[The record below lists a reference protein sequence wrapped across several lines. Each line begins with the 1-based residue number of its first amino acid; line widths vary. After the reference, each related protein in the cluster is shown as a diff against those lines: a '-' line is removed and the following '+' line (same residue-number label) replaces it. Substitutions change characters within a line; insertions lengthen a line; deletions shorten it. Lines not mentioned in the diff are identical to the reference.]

1 MVSITKV
8 TNCASGIDASGDS
21 NTDSISNNT
30 IVVPFHGAELLLV
43 PFNNEPYVPM
53 KLVVEG
59 MGISWQGQHEK
70 LKSNPQRWGIKEILI
85 PSSSGDQ
92 VTSCV
97 PLRKLPGWLMSI
109 HPNKIKDPLV
119 RENIITYQNESDE
132 VLWQYWTK
140 GSATKESVSTELN
153 LPNFSDPVAAARAW
167 ADEVEQ
173 KRIAKQEV
181 IALQSKVEETKPVI
195 EAFDRIALADGSLNM
210 TETAKTLQVRP
221 IDLRRWL
228 LANRWIYRRNGSK
241 NWLGY
246 QDRIQSG
253 LVEHKVGTY
262 EKDDGSQGISE
273 QFRITPK
280 GLTVLAKALSMGDVA

>member
-1 MVSITKV
+1 MESIAQNKI
-8 TNCASGIDASGDS
+8 ASTMNSVEIAELVGSRHDNVKRAIERLAKSEVIQLPPLERVENKQSLSQNKFADAYIFSGEKGKR
-21 NTDSISNNT
+21 DSI
-30 IVVPFHGAELLLV
+30 IVVAQLCPEFTARLVDRWQELEAKV
-43 PFNNEPYVPM
+43 
-53 KLVVEG
+53 
-59 MGISWQGQHEK
+59 
-70 LKSNPQRWGIKEILI
+70 
-85 PSSSGDQ
+85 
-92 VTSCV
+92 
-97 PLRKLPGWLMSI
+97 
-109 HPNKIKDPLV
+109 
-119 RENIITYQNESDE
+119 
-132 VLWQYWTK
+132 
-140 GSATKESVSTELN
+140 ATFT
-153 LPNFSDPVAAARAW
+153 LPNFADPVEAARAW

-246 QDRIQSG
+246 QDRVQSG
-253 LVEHKVGTY
+253 LIEHKISTY

-273 QFRITPK
+273 QVRITPK
-280 GLTVLAKALSMGDVA
+280 GLTVLAKAL

>member
-1 MVSITKV
+1 MHSITKV
-8 TNCASGIDASGDS
+8 NSISTGNGVTVDS
-21 NTDSISNNT
+21 ESDSIPNNT
-30 IVVPFHGAELLLV
+30 IVVPFHGADLLLV
-43 PFNNEPYVPM
+43 QFDGEPYVPM
-53 KLVVEG
+53 KPVVEG
-59 MGISWQGQHEK
+59 MGLTWQSQLEKIKNKFPKGITEIVIPSMGGYQLTTCLSLKKLPAWLYSIQLGK
-70 LKSNPQRWGIKEILI
+70 LK
-85 PSSSGDQ
+85 
-92 VTSCV
+92 
-97 PLRKLPGWLMSI
+97 
-109 HPNKIKDPLV
+109 DPVV
-119 RENIITYQNESDE
+119 RGKVETYQNESDE
-132 VLWQYWTK
+132 VLWQYWAK
-140 GSATKESVSTELN
+140 GSATKESVSAELN
-153 LPNFSDPVAAARAW
+153 LPNFADPVAAARAW

-181 IALQSKVEETKPVI
+181 IALQSKVEETKPVV

-246 QDRIQSG
+246 QDRVQSG
-253 LVEHKVGTY
+253 LIEHKIGTY

-273 QFRITPK
+273 QVRITPK